1 MNAPK
6 WLKFIKDAWDFDAK
20 VQAAQPVAQKAQI
33 MALQPVSVVDASD
46 ATSAAALATVN
57 KMAINN
63 IIAAL
68 KA

>member
-1 MNAPK
+1 MNIPN
-6 WLKFIKDAWDFDAK
+6 WLKFGKAAWDFEAK
-20 VQAAQPVAQKAQI
+20 VNAAQPVSEKPQI
-33 MALQPVSVVDASD
+33 KALQPVAVVDASD